1 MTESEHFRRIYR
13 ILSPIILLTFLMVL
27 GFAAMQIASSAQVS
41 EPKMSKI
48 ESLSYEIGVPE
59 SEIIQEFTWDFNYEL
74 YSTDEYNYK
83 VKFGKENQVDSL
95 VKELK

>member
-1 MTESEHFRRIYR
+1 MTESEYFRRIYR
-13 ILSPIILLTFLMVL
+13 IISPVIFLTFIMLL
-27 GFAAMQIASSAQVS
+27 GFVAMDIVSSTQVS
-41 EPKMSKI
+41 EPKISKI
-48 ESLSYEIGVPE
+48 ESLSDEIGVPE
-59 SEIIQEFTWDFNYEL
+59 SEIIQEFTWDVNYEL